1 MLGFL
6 ITVAVGVFIVGSVQ
20 IYKHVKNKKE
30 KQKKGE
36 NEE

>member
-6 ITVAVGVFIVGSVQ
+6 IAVAIGVFIVGSVQ

-30 KQKKGE
+30 KKKKGE
-36 NEE
+36 NEK

>member
-1 MLGFL
+1 MVGFL
-6 ITVAVGVFIVGSVQ
+6 IAIAIGVFIVGSVQ

-30 KQKKGE
+30 KQRKGE